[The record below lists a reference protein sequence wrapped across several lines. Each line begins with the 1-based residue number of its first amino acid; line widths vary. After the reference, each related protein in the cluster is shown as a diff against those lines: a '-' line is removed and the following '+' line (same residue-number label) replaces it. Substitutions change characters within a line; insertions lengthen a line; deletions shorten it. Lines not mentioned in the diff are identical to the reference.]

1 MSRRSKQKRL
11 ESRQKAEKRYLDN
24 LARIRAKAAI
34 GTTQPLTMTRR
45 ERRAAER
52 SRMPASNPLP
62 STLPDCPFEP
72 NGRLYD
78 DPEAISR
85 LGRETVPTWDR
96 DTALRHVLTKGRYAG
111 LTLGQIAQTESGRN
125 YLLWMRN
132 QEWMLR
138 TKDMMVELIDMVLG
152 IDESMAESDKPIK
165 PEMMMTRE
173 IQSFL
178 GSLDRQ
184 LTLALVGD

>member
-1 MSRRSKQKRL
+1 MPRRKWVCPSHIFADGIFQ
-11 ESRQKAEKRYLDN
+11 
-24 LARIRAKAAI
+24 
-34 GTTQPLTMTRR
+34 
-45 ERRAAER
+45 R
-52 SRMPASNPLP
+52 SRMSASEPQP
-62 STLPDCPFEP
+62 STQLDCPFEP

-78 DPEAISR
+78 DPGSIAR
-85 LGRETVPTWDR
+85 LGRGPVLTWDR

-111 LTLGQIAQTESGRN
+111 LSLGHIAQTESGRN

-152 IDESMAESDKPIK
+152 IDESIAESDNPIK
-165 PEMMMTRE
+165 PEMMTTRE